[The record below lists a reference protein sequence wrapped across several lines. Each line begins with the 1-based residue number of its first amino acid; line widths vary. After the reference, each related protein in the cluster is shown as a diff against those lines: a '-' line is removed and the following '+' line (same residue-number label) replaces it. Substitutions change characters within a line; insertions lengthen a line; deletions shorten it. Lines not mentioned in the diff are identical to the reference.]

1 MVIKYLLDTDIVISA
16 LKGKQT
22 VDELLHL
29 GEEGAAA
36 ALSVITVYEI
46 WEGIYG
52 SKKISPE
59 AGEQQFNQFVDKY
72 VEELIPI
79 DVEIAR
85 TAGKIRSQ
93 LRQTGQVIPDT
104 DILIA
109 STCIVNDLTL
119 VTKNRRHFG
128 RVKQLNILK

>member
-29 GEEGAAA
+29 GEEGASA
-36 ALSVITVYEI
+36 ALSIITVYEV
-46 WEGIYG
+46 WEGIHG

-59 AGEQQFNQFVDKY
+59 AGEQQFNQFIERCI
-72 VEELIPI
+72 EELIPV
-79 DVEIAR
+79 DLEIAKN
-85 TAGKIRSQ
+85 AGKLRAQ
-93 LRQTGQVIPDT
+93 LRQKGQVIPDT

-109 STCIVNDLTL
+109 ATCIVNDLTL
-119 VTKNRRHFG
+119 VTRNKRHFARIKG
-128 RVKQLNILK
+128 LSIF